1 MKDKC
6 ATSEAYLKI
15 EHSIAELLSVCH
27 FSEQQRR
34 ILDLIFRLSWAC
46 GKKTAYIPHQRD
58 FEVIGVREGH
68 IKAHIDWLVAAFVI
82 VRRGC
87 YYSINKDF
95 AQWQVNR
102 AEKYN
107 PGKFRALVGLNL
119 RTPDPEFTNVIQLTE
134 NGSSN
139 LRKMEVG
146 PYAKG
151 KFLTPDLASP
161 KELLNKY
168 IHKKTIPSDS
178 ISENLPPAAENFSQ
192 TAAETWAAVLG
203 LLRPQVNAANYATW
217 LKNTQALL
225 CRNHVF
231 TLRVPNPT
239 VAEYL
244 DTHLRSLIEKTII
257 DVTHV
262 DYKIAFDLF
271 SSALDQNFS

>member
-1 MKDKC
+1 
-6 ATSEAYLKI
+6 
-15 EHSIAELLSVCH
+15 
-27 FSEQQRR
+27 
-34 ILDLIFRLSWAC
+34 
-46 GKKTAYIPHQRD
+46 
-58 FEVIGVREGH
+58 
-68 IKAHIDWLVAAFVI
+68 VI

-87 YYSINKDF
+87 YYSINKDL

-107 PGKFRALVGLNL
+107 PVKFRALVGLNL
-119 RTPDPEFTNVIQLTE
+119 RTPDPEFTCAIQLTQ
-134 NGSSN
+134 NGSST
-139 LRKMEVG
+139 LRKTEVG
-146 PYAKG
+146 TYAKG
-151 KFLTPDLASP
+151 KFPTPDLASP

-168 IHKKTIPSDS
+168 INKKTIFSDS
-178 ISENLPPAAENFSQ
+178 FLEEPPRVEGSISQ

-203 LLRPQVNAANYATW
+203 LLRVQVNAANYSTW
-217 LKNTQALL
+217 LNNTQGLL

-231 TLRVPNPT
+231 TLRVPNPS

-271 SSALDQNFS
+271 SSTLDQNFS